1 MKNRGQVG
9 SECNETLSFDT
20 ERWVAQCLV
29 GGEWVGDAV
38 LPVTNPATGE
48 VIAKVPDFGEAEAK
62 GAILAAKVAF
72 PRWSGLLAKERAV
85 ILRRWFDLIVEHADE
100 LAKILTTEQGKPLAE
115 ARGEI
120 LYAASFIEFYAE
132 EAKRIYGETIP
143 SHIKDGRIVVIRQP
157 VGVVTAITPWNFPA
171 AMITRKVG
179 PALAAGC
186 TAVVKPALETPLTAF
201 ALAMLAQE
209 AGLPAGVLNVITGD
223 AKAIGKAFCETPDVR
238 TLSFTGS
245 TPVGKLLMRQC
256 ASTVKKLGLELGGN
270 APFIV
275 FDDADIDAAVQGAIA
290 SKFRNAGQTCV
301 CANRLYVQNGVYDR
315 FADKLAAEVARL
327 KVGNGM
333 EEGVAQG
340 PLISEV
346 AVAKVEEH
354 VADAVSKGARIAV
367 GGKRHECGGTYYAP
381 TVLRD
386 VDQSM
391 IVAREETFG
400 PVAPLFRFK
409 TEADVIAMAND
420 TEFGLAAYF
429 YARDIG
435 RVWRVAE
442 ALEYGMV
449 AINSGLLSTEVA
461 PFGGV
466 KESGIGREGS
476 RHGIEE
482 YTELKYL
489 LMAGR

>member
-1 MKNRGQVG
+1 MTQAVSN
-9 SECNETLSFDT
+9 
-20 ERWVAQCLV
+20 ERWIAQCLV
-29 GGEWVGDAV
+29 NGDWVGDAV
-38 LPVTNPATGE
+38 VPVTNPASGA
-48 VIAKVPDFGEAEAK
+48 VIAKVPDFGFDEANTAIGCAK
-62 GAILAAKVAF
+62 AAFAG
-72 PRWSGLLAKERAV
+72 WSSLVAKERSA
-85 ILRRWFDLIVEHADE
+85 ILRRWFDLLVEHADE
-100 LAKILTTEQGKPLAE
+100 LAKILTTEQGKPLGE

-120 LYAASFIEFYAE
+120 LYAASFVGFYAE

-157 VGVVTAITPWNFPA
+157 VGVVAAITPWNFPA

-186 TAVVKPALETPLTAF
+186 TAVVKPAIETPLTAF
-201 ALAMLAQE
+201 ALAALGQE

-223 AKAIGKAFCETPDVR
+223 SKAIGKAFCESQDVR
-238 TLSFTGS
+238 ALTFTGS

-275 FDDADIDAAVQGAIA
+275 FDDADLDAAVEGAMA

-301 CANRLYVQNGVYDR
+301 CANRIYVHEDIYDA
-315 FADKLAAEVARL
+315 FADRL
-327 KVGNGM
+327 DEAVNELTVGDGSTA
-333 EEGVAQG
+333 GITQG
-340 PLISEV
+340 PLITED

-354 VADAVSKGARIAV
+354 IADATAQGGCIST
-367 GGKRHECGGTYYAP
+367 GGKRHELGGTFFEP
-381 TVLRD
+381 TVLRGVTQD
-386 VDQSM
+386 M
-391 IVAREETFG
+391 AIAREETFG

-409 TEADVIAMAND
+409 SDDEVVAMAND

-429 YARDIG
+429 YSRDIG
-435 RVWRVAE
+435 RIWRVAE
-442 ALEYGMV
+442 KLEYGMV

-482 YTELKYL
+482 FTELKYM
-489 LMAGR
+489 LMAGI